1 MGEEVRDV
9 QGVMAVCQH
18 GVLTI
23 LAKSSSLWPADGVPI
38 AVATRQPLPQ
48 PAGLD
53 VKAPEKEQEQQQQ
66 QQQQE
71 QGEKEQQQQQQV
83 KEDEVYT
90 DGGYVEVSA
99 SVTTEGPMAQFD
111 HHFTA
116 PQLQQLAQW
125 APQMDALQE
134 MGVEQPLQRAT
145 LLLQHNGDVKAAVK
159 QLLAQK

>member
-1 MGEEVRDV
+1 MG
-9 QGVMAVCQH
+9 
-18 GVLTI
+18 LTI

-38 AVATRQPLPQ
+38 AVATQQPLPQ
-48 PAGLD
+48 PAGLE

-71 QGEKEQQQQQQV
+71 QGEKEQQQEQQQV
-83 KEDEVYT
+83 KEDEVCT

-99 SVTTEGPMAQFD
+99 SATTEGPMAQFD

-125 APQMDALQE
+125 APQLGHLKRWAWSSRCSA
-134 MGVEQPLQRAT
+134 PLCSCST
-145 LLLQHNGDVKAAVK
+145 TGI
-159 QLLAQK
+159 

>member
-1 MGEEVRDV
+1 MG
-9 QGVMAVCQH
+9 
-18 GVLTI
+18 LTI

-38 AVATRQPLPQ
+38 AVATQQPLPQ
-48 PAGLD
+48 PAGLE
-53 VKAPEKEQEQQQQ
+53 VKAPEKGQEQQQQQ

-71 QGEKEQQQQQQV
+71 QGEKEQQQEQQQV